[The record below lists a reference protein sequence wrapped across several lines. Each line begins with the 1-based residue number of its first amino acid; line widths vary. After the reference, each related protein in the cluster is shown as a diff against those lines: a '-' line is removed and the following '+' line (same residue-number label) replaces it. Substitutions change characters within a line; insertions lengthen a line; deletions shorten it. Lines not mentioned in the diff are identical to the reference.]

1 MLIARTIIGVL
12 SRLQNNY
19 TTRPLIR
26 AGAIYMGA
34 LSMFQRIIPLLLGL
48 SFAGMVQADTLKLR
62 DDAPARYVVKRGD
75 TLWAISGRY
84 LSSPWRWPQLWQ
96 MNRSEIR
103 DPHWIYPGDVLV
115 LDRAT
120 GKLRLEKGQRVVKLS
135 PQVRVE
141 DSDAIRSIPAARI
154 AALLKRPLVVEQAAF
169 TAAPRII
176 AGADDRVVLAQ
187 GNTAYSQP
195 LDSAG
200 VWQAFRTGKE
210 LKDPDSKESLG
221 FEVIY
226 GGDLAVTDLGTTV
239 STLQVKSS
247 VEEIAIGDRLI
258 KYQTVPVLNY
268 VPREAPASMGGK
280 VVSIYGG
287 VADAAQYS
295 SVVIN
300 RGARDGAELGY
311 VFGVYKKPRSVK
323 VDGKE
328 VTLPAPEISQLFVYR
343 VFDKVSYGLLLDTT
357 QAVNVGDTLGR
368 PE

>member
-1 MLIARTIIGVL
+1 
-12 SRLQNNY
+12 
-19 TTRPLIR
+19 
-26 AGAIYMGA
+26 
-34 LSMFQRIIPLLLGL
+34 MFQRIIPLLLSLSLAGL
-48 SFAGMVQADTLKLR
+48 VQADTLKLR

-75 TLWAISGRY
+75 TLWDISGRY
-84 LSSPWRWPQLWQ
+84 LSSPWKWPQLWQ

-103 DPHWIYPGDVLV
+103 NPHWIYPGDVLV

-120 GKLRLEKGQRVVKLS
+120 GKLRLEKGSRVVKLS
-135 PQVRVE
+135 PHIRIE
-141 DSDAIRSIPAARI
+141 DSDAISSIPASRI
-154 AALLKRPLVVEQAAF
+154 AALLKRPLVIEQSGFA
-169 TAAPRII
+169 AAPRII
-176 AGADDRVVLAQ
+176 AGADERVVLAQ

-200 VWQAFRTGKE
+200 VWQAFRAGKE
-210 LKDPDSKESLG
+210 LTDPDSKENLG

-247 VEEIAIGDRLI
+247 VEEIAIGDRLV

-268 VPREAPASMGGK
+268 QPRPAPSGMGGK
-280 VVSIYGG
+280 VISIYGG

-300 RGARDGAELGY
+300 RGAREGAELGY
-311 VFGVYKKPRSVK
+311 VFGVYKQPRTVK
-323 VDGKE
+323 VDGKD
-328 VTLPAPEISQLFVYR
+328 VTLPSPEVSRLFVYR
-343 VFDKVSYGLLLDTT
+343 VFDKVSYGLLLDSR
-357 QAVNVGDTLGR
+357 QPVNVGDTLGQ